1 MTNDIPLRFYD
12 IVDEYAT
19 ESAKPVDEAERTPLA
34 RYFQMLLTRLYNNE
48 EIDEEAQHEM
58 AAQAAI
64 DEERIDDIAR
74 FLNQWGNE

>member
-1 MTNDIPLRFYD
+1 MTNNIPLRFYD